1 MNRGSCVD
9 KRDGHRAAR
18 GMLEKIVECGLIG
31 QNETD
36 VLTESCERSVESA
49 REASWLTMDGWT
61 ASVCTQL
68 DQQQTFLSW
77 THKNGK
83 MARTISKEICSTQSR
98 SSNEQERTSIGC

>member
-36 VLTESCERSVESA
+36 VLTETCERSVESA
-49 REASWLTMDGWT
+49 REAAG
-61 ASVCTQL
+61 
-68 DQQQTFLSW
+68 
-77 THKNGK
+77 
-83 MARTISKEICSTQSR
+83 
-98 SSNEQERTSIGC
+98 